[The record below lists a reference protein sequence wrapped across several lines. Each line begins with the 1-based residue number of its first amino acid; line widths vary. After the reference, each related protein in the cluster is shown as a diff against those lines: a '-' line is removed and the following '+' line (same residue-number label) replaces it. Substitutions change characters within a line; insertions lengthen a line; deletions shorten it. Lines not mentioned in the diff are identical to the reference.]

1 MAYIWKNANVTH
13 LMITDYNG
21 NGLFDM
27 GAIQWVAQA
36 FTVSV
41 DISLT
46 DDDESVIEYG
56 RDFLTID
63 EDNAA

>member
-1 MAYIWKNANVTH
+1 
-13 LMITDYNG
+13 MITDYNG

-46 DDDESVIEYG
+46 DDDESVIKYG